1 MQQTELERL
10 IEQAHVLPIRI
21 WPDPILNQQCTKCE
35 ESVDVKKEMVAAMIK
50 TMRHHNGVG
59 LAAPQIGITTQICII
74 ETSSF
79 NDPIVLINPSKV
91 IPDSKAA
98 TFETNEGCLSI
109 PGYFEDRTRYGSIM
123 VEAENIDGVVQTHQL
138 YGLDAFVAQ
147 HELEHLD
154 GKLFIDH
161 LSPFKL
167 KRIKRKVEKTLKS
180 R

>member
-1 MQQTELERL
+1 MQQTELEHM
-10 IEQAHVLPIRI
+10 IEQAHVLPLRV

-35 ESVDVKKEMVAAMIK
+35 ESIEVRKEIVAAMIK
-50 TMRHHNGVG
+50 TMRYHNGVG
-59 LAAPQIGITTQICII
+59 LAAPQVGITKQICVV
-74 ETSSF
+74 ETSTLG
-79 NDPIVLINPSKV
+79 NPIVLINPSKL
-91 IPDSKAA
+91 IPDTKIK
-98 TFETNEGCLSI
+98 FETNEGCLSV
-109 PGYFEDRTRYGSIM
+109 PGYFEDRVRCGSIM